1 MTNRKPSPGFE
12 IDLDVKAMLHNLRMK
27 EIVEDEMEE
36 LTEEQFME
44 TYDTFAKNKR
54 EKYEFIYNAGSSLKP
69 ALWNLCRTAWRT
81 EQIPEKWC

>member
-1 MTNRKPSPGFE
+1 
-12 IDLDVKAMLHNLRMK
+12 MLHNLRMK